1 MCLKSSEYK
10 ALGAISV
17 HGRPTESTLLG
28 IPHGIPS
35 PSVVIFGIPNEVVEY
50 LMCAQATRL
59 SDRQL
64 KAIKPKDKD
73 YVLSDGDGLQ
83 LRVRRNGSTLWNF
96 NYRHPVTKNRI
107 NMGLGTYPELSLAQA
122 RKKTVEARELLA
134 QGIDPKAQRN
144 ELEQA
149 KRAETEH
156 TFENVATA
164 WFELKKDSVTPAYAE
179 DIWRSLTLHIF
190 PSMKSTPLSEV
201 SALMVIELLRPLETK
216 GSLET
221 VKRLTQ
227 RLNEIMTYGVN
238 SGMIFANPLS
248 GIRAV
253 FKKPKKQNMAAL
265 RPDELP
271 ELMVAIANASI
282 KKTTR
287 CLIEWQ
293 LHTMTRPVE
302 AATTCWADIDLDK
315 KTWTIPAE
323 RMKKRRA
330 HVIPLTD
337 HALALLETIKP
348 YSGHREYV
356 FPADR
361 DPRTHCNSQTANMA
375 LKRMGFEGR
384 LVSHGMR
391 SMASTILNE
400 HGDWDAELIE
410 VALAHVDKD
419 EVRSAYNRADYIER
433 RRPMMN
439 WWSDHIQQAATGSLS
454 VSAFQTTRGLKVVSI
469 R

>member
-1 MCLKSSEYK
+1 M
-10 ALGAISV
+10 G
-17 HGRPTESTLLG
+17 
-28 IPHGIPS
+28 
-35 PSVVIFGIPNEVVEY
+35 
-50 LMCAQATRL
+50 AQATRL
-59 SDRQL
+59 SDVKV
-64 KAIKPKDKD
+64 KAAKPKEKD
-73 YVLSDGDGLQ
+73 YILTDGNGLQ
-83 LRVRRNGSTLWNF
+83 MRVRINGSKLWNF
-96 NYRHPVTKNRI
+96 NYIQPVTKKRI
-107 NMGLGTYPELSLAQA
+107 NMGLGTFPEVSLAQA
-122 RKKTVEARELLA
+122 RKRTVEARELVA
-134 QGIDPKAQRN
+134 QGLDPKEKRDAERH
-144 ELEQA
+144 A
-149 KRAETEH
+149 KKAATEH
-156 TFENVATA
+156 TFENISAA

-179 DIWRSLTLHIF
+179 DIWRSLTLHVF
-190 PSMKSTPLSEV
+190 PDLATTPI
-201 SALMVIELLRPLETK
+201 SAITAPKVINLLRPLETK

-238 SGMIFANPLS
+238 SGLIHANPLS

-253 FKKPKKQNMAAL
+253 FKKPKKKNMAAL
-265 RPDELP
+265 APDELK

-282 KKTTR
+282 KRTTR

-293 LHTMTRPVE
+293 LHTMTRPAE
-302 AATTCWADIDLDK
+302 AATSRWADIDFEK
-315 KTWTIPAE
+315 KIWTIPAE
-323 RMKKRRA
+323 RMKKRRI
-330 HVIPLTD
+330 HIIPLTEQ
-337 HALALLETIKP
+337 ALTLLEAIKP

-400 HGDWDAELIE
+400 HGWDPELIE

-433 RRPMMN
+433 RRPMMA
-439 WWSDHIQQAATGSLS
+439 WWSEHIEQAATGSLS
-454 VSAFQTTRGLKVVSI
+454 VSAFHATRGLNVVSM
-469 R
+469 

>member
-1 MCLKSSEYK
+1 
-10 ALGAISV
+10 
-17 HGRPTESTLLG
+17 
-28 IPHGIPS
+28 
-35 PSVVIFGIPNEVVEY
+35 
-50 LMCAQATRL
+50 MCAQSTRL

-73 YVLSDGDGLQ
+73 YVLTDGDGLQ
-83 LRVRRNGSTLWNF
+83 LRVRVNRSMQWNF
-96 NYRHPVTKNRI
+96 NYRHPVTKSRI
-107 NMGLGTYPELSLAQA
+107 NMALGPYPEVSLAQA

-144 ELEQA
+144 ELHEA

-179 DIWRSLTLHIF
+179 DIWRSLTLHVF
-190 PSMKSTPLSEV
+190 PDMRTTPLSEV
-201 SALMVIELLRPLETK
+201 TAPMVIKLLRPIEAK

-221 VKRLTQ
+221 VKRLSQ

-253 FKKPKKQNMAAL
+253 FKKPKKENMPAL
-265 RPDELP
+265 APDELP
-271 ELMVAIANASI
+271 ELMMEIANASI
-282 KKTTR
+282 KRTTR

-293 LHTMTRPVE
+293 LHTMTRPAE
-302 AATTCWADIDLDK
+302 AATTRWADIDFEK
-315 KTWTIPAE
+315 RIWTIPPE
-323 RMKKRRA
+323 RMKKRRP
-330 HVIPLTD
+330 HTIPLTE
-337 HALALLETIKP
+337 HALALLATLKSH
-348 YSGHREYV
+348 SGHREYV
-356 FPADR
+356 FPSDR
-361 DPRTHCNSQTANMA
+361 NPRTHANSQTSNMA
-375 LKRMGFEGR
+375 LKRMGFQDR

-400 HGDWDAELIE
+400 HGWDPELIE

-419 EVRSAYNRADYIER
+419 EVRSAYNRAAYIER
-433 RRPMMN
+433 RRPMMV
-439 WWSDHIQQAATGSLS
+439 WWSEYIEKAATGSLS
-454 VSAFQTTRGLKVVSI
+454 ASAINQTRDRNVIPI

>member
-1 MCLKSSEYK
+1 
-10 ALGAISV
+10 
-17 HGRPTESTLLG
+17 
-28 IPHGIPS
+28 
-35 PSVVIFGIPNEVVEY
+35 
-50 LMCAQATRL
+50 MCAQTTRL

-64 KAIKPKDKD
+64 KAVKPKDKD
-73 YVLSDGDGLQ
+73 YVLTDGDGLQ
-83 LRVRRNGSTLWNF
+83 LRVRVNRAMQWNF

-107 NMGLGTYPELSLAQA
+107 NMALGSYPEVSLAQA

-144 ELEQA
+144 ELQEA

-179 DIWRSLTLHIF
+179 DIWRSLTLHVF

-201 SALMVIELLRPLETK
+201 SAPMVIKLLRPIEAK

-221 VKRLTQ
+221 VKRVSQ

-253 FKKPKKQNMAAL
+253 FKKPKKENMAAL
-265 RPDELP
+265 PPDELP
-271 ELMVAIANASI
+271 ELMMEIANASI
-282 KKTTR
+282 KRTTR

-293 LHTMTRPVE
+293 LHTMTRPAE
-302 AATTCWADIDLDK
+302 AATTRWADIDFEK
-315 KTWTIPAE
+315 RIWTIPPE
-323 RMKKRRA
+323 RMKKRRP
-330 HVIPLTD
+330 HTIPLTE
-337 HALALLETIKP
+337 HALSLLETLKP
-348 YSGHREYV
+348 HSGHREYV
-356 FPADR
+356 FPSDR
-361 DPRTHCNSQTANMA
+361 NPRTHANSQTANMA
-375 LKRMGFEGR
+375 LKRMGFQDR

-400 HGDWDAELIE
+400 HGWDPELIE

-433 RRPMMN
+433 RRPMMA
-439 WWSDHIQQAATGSLS
+439 WWSEHIQKAATGSLS
-454 VSAFQTTRGLKVVSI
+454 ASAINQTRDRNVVPI

>member
-1 MCLKSSEYK
+1 
-10 ALGAISV
+10 
-17 HGRPTESTLLG
+17 
-28 IPHGIPS
+28 
-35 PSVVIFGIPNEVVEY
+35 
-50 LMCAQATRL
+50 MCAQTTRL

-64 KAIKPKDKD
+64 KSVKPKDKD
-73 YVLSDGDGLQ
+73 YVLTDGDGLQ
-83 LRVRRNGSTLWNF
+83 LRVRVNRSMQWNF

-107 NMGLGTYPELSLAQA
+107 NMALGSYPEVSLAQA

-144 ELEQA
+144 ELLEA

-179 DIWRSLTLHIF
+179 DIWRSLTLHVF
-190 PSMKSTPLSEV
+190 PTMKSTPLSEV
-201 SALMVIELLRPLETK
+201 NAPMVIKLLRPIEAK

-221 VKRLTQ
+221 VKRVSQ

-253 FKKPKKQNMAAL
+253 FKKPKKENMAAL
-265 RPDELP
+265 APDELP
-271 ELMVAIANASI
+271 ELMMEIANASI
-282 KKTTR
+282 KRTTR

-293 LHTMTRPVE
+293 LHTMTRPSE
-302 AATTCWADIDLDK
+302 AATTRWADIDFDK
-315 KTWTIPAE
+315 RIWTIPAE
-323 RMKKRRA
+323 RMKKRRP
-330 HVIPLTD
+330 HIIPLTE
-337 HALALLETIKP
+337 HAFSLLETLKSH
-348 YSGHREYV
+348 SGHREYV
-356 FPADR
+356 FPSDR
-361 DPRTHCNSQTANMA
+361 NPRTHANSQTANMA
-375 LKRMGFEGR
+375 LKRMGFQDR

-400 HGDWDAELIE
+400 HGWDPELIE

-433 RRPMMN
+433 RRPMMA
-439 WWSDHIQQAATGSLS
+439 WWSEHIQKAATGSLS
-454 VSAFQTTRGLKVVSI
+454 ASAINQTRDRKVVPI

>member
-1 MCLKSSEYK
+1 
-10 ALGAISV
+10 
-17 HGRPTESTLLG
+17 
-28 IPHGIPS
+28 
-35 PSVVIFGIPNEVVEY
+35 
-50 LMCAQATRL
+50 MCAQTTRL

-64 KAIKPKDKD
+64 KVVKPKDKD
-73 YVLSDGDGLQ
+73 YVLTDGDGLQ
-83 LRVRRNGSTLWNF
+83 LRVRVNRSMQWNF

-107 NMGLGTYPELSLAQA
+107 NMALGSYPEVSLAQA

-144 ELEQA
+144 ELQEA

-179 DIWRSLTLHIF
+179 DIWRSLTLHVF

-201 SALMVIELLRPLETK
+201 NAPMVIKLLRPIEAK

-221 VKRLTQ
+221 VKRVSQ

-253 FKKPKKQNMAAL
+253 FKKPKKENMAAL
-265 RPDELP
+265 PADELP
-271 ELMVAIANASI
+271 ELMMEIANASI
-282 KKTTR
+282 KRTTR

-293 LHTMTRPVE
+293 LHTMTRPSE
-302 AATTCWADIDLDK
+302 AATTRWADIDFDK
-315 KTWTIPAE
+315 RLWTIPPE
-323 RMKKRRA
+323 RMKKRRP
-330 HVIPLTD
+330 HTIPLTE
-337 HALALLETIKP
+337 HALSLLETLKP
-348 YSGHREYV
+348 HSAHREYV
-356 FPADR
+356 FPSDR
-361 DPRTHCNSQTANMA
+361 NPRTHANSQTANMA
-375 LKRMGFEGR
+375 LKRMGFQDR

-400 HGDWDAELIE
+400 HGWDPELIE

-433 RRPMMN
+433 RRPMMA
-439 WWSDHIQQAATGSLS
+439 WWSEHIQKAATGSLS
-454 VSAFQTTRGLKVVSI
+454 ASAINQTRDRNVVPI